1 MERSH
6 AREDLGERSLRYGRR
21 WWHSVELGYFL
32 AQVVGDLQIC
42 YDDMSSICNDNYDG
56 RQKEPTQAGKTA
68 TTLPGEAGGLWTVP
82 NQAGVLSA

>member
-1 MERSH
+1 MTGFNPGR
-6 AREDLGERSLRYGRR
+6 DDGLGKGR

-42 YDDMSSICNDNYDG
+42 YDDMSSTCNDNYDG

-68 TTLPGEAGGLWTVP
+68 TTLPGEAGGLCAVP
-82 NQAGVLSA
+82 DQAGVLSA

>member
-1 MERSH
+1 VETSH

-42 YDDMSSICNDNYDG
+42 YDDMSSTCNDRYDG

-68 TTLPGEAGGLWTVP
+68 TTLPGEAGGLCAVP
-82 NQAGVLSA
+82 DQAGDPSA